1 MPRRTW
7 HYRTVSF
14 FLLCVAVTA
23 LGQGPNK
30 FPFKRQEMPFNAPAV
45 ERPIDRDCGAEGTA
59 NGPAQEA
66 QNIAKNDFSAKGDPV
81 PMLVTDFDRLEK
93 ATLRARICAAE
104 GWSNCRK
111 VKLSAKLPVDR
122 DQLKDIAAT
131 AGGATVG
138 EGTLVVLEAK
148 VLESHYSNTKF
159 NIYGFTNGK
168 PNRGGGESVNCKGVP
183 NKEASAGIDRNDLHV
198 VLVAPGVT
206 KQCLSVTA
214 EISPH
219 FRPDSWRRFHDMG
232 KNSLGE
238 DVNTAAGGAKGV
250 NFKKLRKVRV
260 TGTLFYDSIHEPCAP
275 GKPASPAR
283 RSSWEIHPVY
293 KLDVQTL
300 SGQWMSF
307 DDWAATQ

>member
-1 MPRRTW
+1 MPLRAKP
-7 HYRTVSF
+7 YRAFLFV
-14 FLLCVAVTA
+14 LLCVAVTTLA
-23 LGQGPNK
+23 QAPNK
-30 FPFKRQEMPFNAPAV
+30 FPFKKQEMPYNAPAV

-66 QNIAKNDFSAKGDPV
+66 QNIAKNDFSAQGDPV
-81 PMLVTDFDRLEK
+81 PLRITDFDRLEK
-93 ATLRARICAAE
+93 ATLRARNCAAKNLP
-104 GWSNCRK
+104 NCRK

-122 DQLKDIAAT
+122 DQLKEIATT
-131 AGGATVG
+131 ADGATIG

-148 VLESHYSNTKF
+148 VLESHYSNTKY

-168 PNRGGGESVNCKGVP
+168 PNRGQGESVNCKGVP
-183 NKEASAGIDRNDLHV
+183 TRAAASGIDRNDLHV

-206 KQCLSVTA
+206 KECLSVTA

-219 FRPDSWRRFHDMG
+219 FRPDSWRRFHNMK

-238 DVNTAAGGAKGV
+238 DVNAEATGV
-250 NFKKLRKVRV
+250 NFKKLRKVRI
-260 TGTLFYDSIHEPCAP
+260 TGTLFYDSIHEPCSP
-275 GKPASPAR
+275 GRRASPSR

-300 SGQWMSF
+300 DGDWMSF